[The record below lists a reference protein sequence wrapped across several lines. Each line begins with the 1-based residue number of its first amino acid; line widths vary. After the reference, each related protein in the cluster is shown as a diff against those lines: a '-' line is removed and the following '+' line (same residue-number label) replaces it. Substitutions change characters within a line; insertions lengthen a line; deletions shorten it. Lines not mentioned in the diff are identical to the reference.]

1 MQTQKGNLLLARAR
15 AQVSSN
21 AVEWNKGPEFWIP
34 YTFIQ
39 MVLCFCN
46 SIADWLNR
54 TRAGL
59 LNLASLSGLAWVWC
73 GHWAMGIFLIG
84 LATLP
89 AGLPLRACPGF
100 SLVLTFPPVFSYIE
114 ESSSLFWGRAW
125 YCCLSIISWM
135 VLTWSFTKATS
146 LVIMH
151 GPKVSI
157 NSSTIR
163 GPTRVEIS
171 IVNHRDCW
179 NQNSN

>member
-1 MQTQKGNLLLARAR
+1 MRWTFKPRIPIWIGSGLARAG
-15 AQVSSN
+15 S
-21 AVEWNKGPEFWIP
+21 
-34 YTFIQ
+34 
-39 MVLCFCN
+39 
-46 SIADWLNR
+46 
-54 TRAGL
+54 
-59 LNLASLSGLAWVWC
+59 
-73 GHWAMGIFLIG
+73 MGIFLIG

-89 AGLPLRACPGF
+89 VGVPRASAFLRPSLPLRACPGF

-125 YCCLSIISWM
+125 YCCLSTISWT
-135 VLTWSFTKATS
+135 VLTQSFTKATS

-171 IVNHRDCW
+171 VVNHRDCW
-179 NQNSN
+179 NQDSNQFWDFFFF